1 MLMLNWRDVI
11 GRQDCIDIG
20 QLPDVSLRTVRQHM

>member
-1 MLMLNWRDVI
+1 VLMPNWRDVF
-11 GRQDCIDIG
+11 GGLDCIDIG